1 LAPLS
6 EGGLSPEARLTY
18 SMVVK
23 GGSAPVDTD
32 LQGVHELADL
42 GLIQLSADG
51 ERFVPVDPRQIEVEL
66 AGKWRRQA
74 WALQAQ
80 AAALERDIT
89 DLTAGYLEARSDQH
103 GSVRYIE
110 GLPAIAAFIEQ
121 VSRDAAVEIATAQPG
136 GGRST
141 EVLQAALPLALE
153 QLSRGIRLRTL
164 YQHSARFS
172 EPTKHYV
179 REVSQHGAEV
189 RTLDEF
195 FDRLFI
201 IDRSMVI
208 VPGNAGRTSAAAIT
222 DQAVVSFMSDLFDRN
237 WQRALEF
244 RPVRAAVSSSEVV
257 PKMHLMIKRL
267 LIQGLTDSA
276 IAKRIGV
283 SERTY
288 HSHLARIRKE
298 LGADSR
304 LQLGYLLAR
313 EEFLSGTG
321 PDPAAEGTTDS
332 EF

>member
-1 LAPLS
+1 VNS
-6 EGGLSPEARLTY
+6 EPASEAGLSREARLTY
-18 SMVVK
+18 ALVAK

-32 LQGVHELADL
+32 LPGIHELAEL
-42 GLIQLSADG
+42 GLIQLSPDG
-51 ERFVPVDPRQIEVEL
+51 ERFVPVDPRRVEMEL
-66 AGKWRRQA
+66 AGRWRQQA
-74 WALQAQ
+74 WMLQVR

-89 DLTAGYLEARSDQH
+89 DLTAEYIESAGEQR

-110 GLPAIAAFIEQ
+110 GLTAIATFIEQ
-121 VSRDAAVEIATAQPG
+121 ASRNAAEEIITAQPG
-136 GGRST
+136 GGRSA
-141 EVLQAALPLALE
+141 EVLEAALPLALE
-153 QLSRGIRLRTL
+153 QLARGVRLRTL

-172 EPTKHYV
+172 EPTKQYV
-179 REVSQHGAEV
+179 REVVQHGAEV

-195 FDRLFI
+195 FDRMFI
-201 IDRSMVI
+201 IDRSMAI
-208 VPGNAGRTSAAAIT
+208 VPGNAGRTTAAAVT
-222 DQAVVSFMSDLFDRN
+222 DHAVVAFLSDLFDRN

-244 RPVRAAVSSSEVV
+244 RPTRAALSSSEVV
-257 PKMHLMIKRL
+257 PKMHSMIKRL

-313 EEFLSGTG
+313 EEFLSETR
-321 PDPAAEGTTDS
+321 PDQVVDDTEP
-332 EF
+332 